1 MEDVS
6 FLKCGEYN
14 VNVDKGLI
22 LGAAITNPAAAAA
35 VVAVAREAL
44 GPGLSTL
51 HNEFVT
57 LSHSQVICLLLL
69 YYHVS

>member
-22 LGAAITNPAAAAA
+22 LGAAITNPAAAAVA
-35 VVAVAREAL
+35 AVAREAL

-51 HNEFVT
+51 HTEFVT